1 MLTLALGYLPRYIP
15 IDVSGKILETRAR
28 ELLKDYSVVRQG
40 SVVRVVRVVR
50 VGRRSKVGGII
61 VLVSF
66 WEVSLTRP
74 NFLVLKAEKFALFW
88 RQKCA
93 QP

>member
-1 MLTLALGYLPRYIP
+1 MAETVVCSPHLVRPRVWCVP
-15 IDVSGKILETRAR
+15 VSYPHQQIFGSASRKCGKGGKL
-28 ELLKDYSVVRQG
+28 VP
-40 SVVRVVRVVR
+40 

-61 VLVSF
+61 VPVSF

-74 NFLVLKAEKFALFW
+74 NFLVLKAEKFAPPS